1 MSRPVFTAVFLSIF
15 YLAKVAIYDLSVTN
29 GLMDSTESALAGEPI
44 TFTTLKPLDSLLTM
58 LVKFF
63 KPILDGEDPNLTLF
77 SIFMAGQLL
86 AVHVLIQV
94 EGLRAGNRERLVS
107 YTTSWGMLWQ
117 LMTFGATLP
126 LYFLAYLY
134 TSPIP
139 GSLTPDELAA
149 AISIDPVQARAVIGS
164 LTFGAFIPTLLAA
177 LPSPSIITPRTQE
190 ILLAV
195 WQAFPL
201 WSDIWQLIFAQ
212 LIGALGVVPEAAKSR
227 PQTKINDFR
236 RIYTYTLS
244 VVAVTSYGVVGYV
257 FWKAGWASETA
268 IEAMVQI
275 LQPTSPWSQVKMV
288 SLERG
293 ILDLLQWDTYCA
305 SLATWSWIAYLA
317 YETKGL
323 GQVVMDLGKLVVWSA
338 VVGPGGAALAVIWGR
353 DVGVLRVAGSKKK
366 TV

>member
-29 GLMDSTESALAGEPI
+29 GLMDPAQTGLAGEPI
-44 TFTTLKPLDSLLTM
+44 TFTTLKPLDGLLTM
-58 LVKFF
+58 LVRFF
-63 KPILDGEDPNLTLF
+63 KPILDGKDPNLTLF

-94 EGLRAGNRERLVS
+94 EGLRAGNRGRLVS
-107 YTTSWGMLWQ
+107 CTTSWGMLWQ
-117 LMTFGATLP
+117 LMTIGATLP
-126 LYFLAYLY
+126 LYFLTYLY

-139 GSLTPDELAA
+139 ESPTTDALAA
-149 AISIDPVQARAVIGS
+149 AISIDSVQARAVIGS
-164 LTFGAFIPTLLAA
+164 LTFGAFLPTLLAA
-177 LPSPSIITPRTQE
+177 LPCPSIITSRTQE

-201 WSDIWQLIFAQ
+201 WSGVAQFIFAQ
-212 LIGALGVVPEAAKSR
+212 LIGALGVVSEAAKAR

-244 VVAVTSYGVVGYV
+244 VVAVTSYGVIGYV
-257 FWKAGWASETA
+257 FWKADWASEPV
-268 IEAMVQI
+268 IEAMMQI
-275 LQPTSPWSQVKMV
+275 LRPTSPWSQVKMV

-317 YETKGL
+317 YETKGV
-323 GQVVMDLGKLVVWSA
+323 GQVVMDLGKLVMWSA

-353 DVGVLRVAGSKKK
+353 DIEAVKKAGGKKK
-366 TV
+366 TG